1 MKTFLYVTFFL
12 FSLSIFAQEPGR
24 ILINGEINVP
34 VGEDAEGISIINTS
48 AMRATISNETGLFQ
62 IRATEGDTLQFKSLQ
77 FQDFSVLIDQGVID
91 TRQLKVFVSE
101 AVIELAEVVVTP
113 YDLSGNVRVDVR
125 IIPTAPTDLPNQ
137 SAAEV
142 NPYEWEFRPDS
153 LVSPPNA
160 AHRDG
165 MIYSGAN
172 FANVFRHIFSPRNV
186 VNDLDPNENLD
197 DYLLKLRDDD
207 FYEEQLNIE
216 EENLRE
222 FIYYAADNGLSRAML
237 KPENEMD
244 LIEFLV
250 ARSQEFKQMKARE

>member
-1 MKTFLYVTFFL
+1 
-12 FSLSIFAQEPGR
+12 
-24 ILINGEINVP
+24 
-34 VGEDAEGISIINTS
+34 
-48 AMRATISNETGLFQ
+48 
-62 IRATEGDTLQFKSLQ
+62 
-77 FQDFSVLIDQGVID
+77 
-91 TRQLKVFVSE
+91 
-101 AVIELAEVVVTP
+101 
-113 YDLSGNVRVDVR
+113 
-125 IIPTAPTDLPNQ
+125 
-137 SAAEV
+137 
-142 NPYEWEFRPDS
+142 
-153 LVSPPNA
+153 
-160 AHRDG
+160 

-222 FIYYAADNGLSRAML
+222 FIYYAADNGLTRAML